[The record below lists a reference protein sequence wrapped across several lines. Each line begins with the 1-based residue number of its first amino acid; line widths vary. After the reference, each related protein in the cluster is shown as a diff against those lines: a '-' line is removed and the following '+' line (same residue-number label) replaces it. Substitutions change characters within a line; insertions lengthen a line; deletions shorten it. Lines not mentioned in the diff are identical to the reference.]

1 MTNPFI
7 SLLAIA
13 ALSSAALGAEPSEK
27 LKTLRAERNALEK
40 EVRKAVPDVD
50 KRDPELSELQKASV
64 KAAVAYQ
71 KAIDEHP
78 NLKSVNAE
86 LKELTSKLTTAISQK
101 DEAAK
106 DAAQK
111 QISDVMNRRNDAA
124 SKEPEL
130 QALAK
135 AAQDAGTAYAT
146 RRKQV
151 LASLPETKDAAAKLE
166 KITAEIQ
173 EELAKQRKG

>member
-1 MTNPFI
+1 MTNPFL
-7 SLLAIA
+7 SFLAIA
-13 ALSSAALGAEPSEK
+13 ALTSAVLGAEPSDR
-27 LKTLRAERNALEK
+27 LKTLRAERNAIER
-40 EVRKAVPDVD
+40 EIRKAVPDVD

-64 KAAVAYQ
+64 KATAAYQ

-86 LKELTSKLTTAISQK
+86 LKELTSKLTAAISQK
-101 DEAAK
+101 DETAK

-124 SKEPEL
+124 SKEPDL

-135 AAQDAGTAYAT
+135 AAQETGTAYAT
-146 RRKQV
+146 KRKQV
-151 LASLPETKDAAAKLE
+151 LASLPETKEAAAKLE
-166 KITAEIQ
+166 KVTAEIQ
-173 EELAKQRKG
+173 EELAKQRQG